1 MKLLIAWFVLAGM
14 VLAPP
19 ADMPEAAGA
28 EGGPNMSSCNPERR
42 PDGAALSHELRNPL
56 NAIVCAASLIE
67 PSEVPPEIRPQIEV
81 IRRQAR
87 RLARLLDKG
96 EPALQVPSS
105 PPSRVVAKDSPD
117 VWSGREAHPR
127 RIVIVED
134 DNDGRVMLS
143 ELMRRAGYEVES
155 ANDGVHGLR
164 LIAERVPSVA
174 VLDIDLP
181 GLTGYEIARRV
192 RADVTVPTIR
202 LIALTARA
210 TSADRQRALDA
221 GFDEHL
227 AKPVTL
233 TALQRAIQ
241 GAPVTPDG
249 FSASGASTRAR
260 RPSLPSR

>member
-1 MKLLIAWFVLAGM
+1 M
-14 VLAPP
+14 LAPP

-28 EGGPNMSSCNPERR
+28 EGGPNTTSSGPERR
-42 PDGAALSHELRNPL
+42 PDAAALSHELRNPL

-67 PSEVPPEIRPQIEV
+67 PSDVPPEIRPQIEV

-96 EPALQVPSS
+96 HAASPPVPSS
-105 PPSRVVAKDSPD
+105 PPSRIVPKELASD
-117 VWSGREAHPR
+117 VWSGREPHPR

-134 DNDGRVMLS
+134 DHDGRTMLS
-143 ELMRRAGYEVES
+143 EVMRRAGYEVES